1 MKKMINIVFILG
13 ALSLLYQ
20 FFVMFLMNKHDA
32 VYSLKTSN
40 NAYMIH
46 ENFEKERKYNMY
58 YFLITDQNKKNFV
71 YSIDRNLNRQSR
83 IIKEIKTYQNN
94 NLYCIAPVFKKKA
107 IDSVLCKLGE
117 TQVSTT
123 FLKQAGNNNVLN
135 FTANL
140 KKEGYTL
147 NEELDKETPIKS
159 SYGNGKKIS
168 IYDELDESLYLTLW
182 GYNGVYILNN
192 GEIEYRD
199 FLRYDHYEND
209 FARLVDKFYISINT
223 DNTEYGSFY
232 VVNIKDGGRAR
243 IDSDFTISKNSY
255 FNGIYNKK
263 LYYTDIDN
271 RKQYILDPSDEEL
284 KEVSTNDKGK
294 FFDGEKLVDIDMN
307 ELVSTKKYFNLPKV
321 DEKLQQKYPD
331 KQIFKTLKNKYFLDS
346 DGSVYKIVGDY
357 IDYKILLFKID
368 GFKEMKIV
376 NDKVFGVSGDTV
388 FYYSDKKGLRK
399 AALNRELVYNYRNI
413 FDVYEK

>member
-20 FFVMFLMNKHDA
+20 FFVMFLMNKHNA

-40 NAYMIH
+40 NSYMIN
-46 ENFEKERKYNMY
+46 ENYEKSRKYNMY
-58 YFLITDQNKKNFV
+58 YFLITDQNKQNFV
-71 YSIDRNLNRQSR
+71 YSINRNLNRQAR

-94 NLYCIAPVFKKKA
+94 NLYCIAPVFKKKI
-107 IDSVLCKLGE
+107 IDSVLCKLDE

-123 FLKQAGNNNVLN
+123 YLKQIGNNDIIN

-140 KKEGYTL
+140 KKDGYTL
-147 NEELDKETPIKS
+147 NEELDKDVPIKS
-159 SYGNGKKIS
+159 SYGKNIS
-168 IYDELDESLYLTLW
+168 IYDELDESVYITLW

-192 GEIEYRD
+192 GAVEYRD

-209 FARLVDKFYISINT
+209 FAMLVDKFYISINT

-232 VVNIKDGGRAR
+232 VVNIKDGGRAQ
-243 IDSDFTISKNSY
+243 IDSDFTISRNSY

-271 RKQYILDPSDEEL
+271 RKQYILDPSNEEL
-284 KEVSTNDKGK
+284 IEVSSNGKGK
-294 FFDGEKLVDIDMN
+294 FYDGEKLIDIDMN
-307 ELVSTKKYFNLPKV
+307 ELVSTKKYFNHTKV

-331 KQIFKTLKNKYFLDS
+331 KQIFTTLKNKYYLDG

-357 IDYKILLFKID
+357 SDYKILLFKIA
-368 GFKEMKIV
+368 GFKEMKVV
-376 NDKVFGVSGDTV
+376 NDKVFGISGDTV

-399 AALNRELVYNYRNI
+399 AAYDRELTYNYRNI